1 MWVLDQK
8 HSGIVLVRRMPAR
21 AATLAGFL
29 GALLSLVPLVIAPEP
44 GPVRFLSF
52 AALAL
57 TSGALVYLGWSRPK
71 RVELVQK
78 TGGLTWG
85 DEPLPP
91 PSYVLLGGDSTEEP
105 PAYQALIG
113 WDDGRTRLALER
125 DEPAE
130 VLGDAVELA
139 RRLGL
144 ELRPG
149 WGLERRLPSVGF
161 AAAWESGVA
170 DSPKIGA
177 ASTGPVDLP
186 LWPLQRRAA
195 AITFVAGLFVLVVTA
210 SLIRSPHRSAEPGA
224 LSLALP
230 VLAAGLTVVIGAV
243 LLGIRRRIE
252 LGESGIASTT
262 VVFGFAW
269 SGSAVLGPP
278 AARAFGVAPDRGPV
292 RHVLFATSSGPLSV
306 AADPDTA
313 RELAAHLEKA
323 TTNQALPAE
332 LPLATSARY
341 SSPDRPARLRS

>member
-1 MWVLDQK
+1 M
-8 HSGIVLVRRMPAR
+8 
-21 AATLAGFL
+21 TLAGFL
-29 GALLSLVPLVIAPEP
+29 GAILSLVPLVIAPEP

-52 AALAL
+52 AVLAL

-71 RVELVQK
+71 RIELVQK

-91 PSYVLLGGDSTEEP
+91 PSYVLLSGDSTEEP

-113 WDDGRTRLALER
+113 WDDGRKRLALER

-130 VLGDAVELA
+130 VLGDALELA

-149 WGLERRLPSVGF
+149 WGLERHLP
-161 AAAWESGVA
+161 AAGLAVAWESIVA
-170 DSPKIGA
+170 ASPERGA

-195 AITFVAGLFVLVVTA
+195 AITFVAGVFVLVVTA
-210 SLIRSPHRSAEPGA
+210 SLVRSPHRSAEPSA
-224 LSLALP
+224 LSLTLP

-252 LGESGIASTT
+252 LAANGIASTT
-262 VVFGFAW
+262 VVFGFA
-269 SGSAVLGPP
+269 SSRSSVLGP
-278 AARAFGVAPDRGPV
+278 AAVRAFGVAPDRGAV

-306 AADPDTA
+306 AADPETA
-313 RELAAHLEKA
+313 RELSARLERA
-323 TTNQALPAE
+323 STNQAPSAD
-332 LPLATSARY
+332 LPLATSAR
-341 SSPDRPARLRS
+341 

>member
-1 MWVLDQK
+1 MWALDQK
-8 HSGIVLVRRMPAR
+8 HSGVVLVRRRPAR
-21 AATLAGFL
+21 AVTLAGFL
-29 GALLSLVPLVIAPEP
+29 GAILSLVPLVVAPEP
-44 GPVRFLSF
+44 GAVRFLSF
-52 AALAL
+52 AVLAL
-57 TSGALVYLGWSRPK
+57 TSGALVYLGWSRPR

-78 TGGLTWG
+78 TGGLAWG

-91 PSYVLLGGDSTEEP
+91 PSYVLLSGDSIEEP

-113 WDDGRTRLALER
+113 WDDGRKRLALER

-130 VLGDAVELA
+130 LLGDAVELA

-149 WGLERRLPSVGF
+149 WGLEQYFPAAGF
-161 AAAWESGVA
+161 AAAWERGGA
-170 DSPKIGA
+170 DSPESGP

-210 SLIRSPHRSAEPGA
+210 SLIRSPHRSAEPSA
-224 LSLALP
+224 LSLMLP

-252 LGESGIASTT
+252 LGASGIASTT
-262 VVFGFAW
+262 VVFGVA
-269 SGSAVLGPP
+269 SSKRGVLGP
-278 AARAFGVAPDRGPV
+278 AAKRAFGVAPDRGPV
-292 RHVLFATSSGPLSV
+292 RHVIFATASGPLSV

-313 RELAAHLEKA
+313 ARLSAQLERA
-323 TTNQALPAE
+323 PTNQALPVE